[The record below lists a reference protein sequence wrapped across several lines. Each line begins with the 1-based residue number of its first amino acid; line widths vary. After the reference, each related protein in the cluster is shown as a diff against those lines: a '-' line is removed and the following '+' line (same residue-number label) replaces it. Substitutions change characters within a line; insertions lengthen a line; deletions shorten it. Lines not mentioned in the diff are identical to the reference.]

1 MENVLIIDGNNLLF
15 QMFYGFPNKIFNKSK
30 RTIHATLG
38 FISYVLKQIKIFSID
53 KIIVVFDYDSSSERK
68 EILDS
73 YKANRTID
81 YSLLNDEDNPFLE
94 EEYIIR
100 CLDYLNIKYIYSKNM
115 EADDLIASLAIKL
128 SKTNKVIISS
138 FDGDFYQLINDN
150 ISILRYKGKN
160 SEVFNSTYF
169 NDKFGFNPN
178 RYVLFKSLTG
188 DNADN
193 IKGIDGIGKIRATKI
208 VKICSTINEVDKNIE
223 NLVNQKVYKN
233 YVNQK
238 DILLRNFNLIKLDVK
253 QIDEYSLSL
262 FDYDK
267 NKIKLKNSQILS
279 NCKVFD

>member
-128 SKTNKVIISS
+128 SKTNSLYNWFNIVCFWNSNII
-138 FDGDFYQLINDN
+138 
-150 ISILRYKGKN
+150 
-160 SEVFNSTYF
+160 
-169 NDKFGFNPN
+169 
-178 RYVLFKSLTG
+178 
-188 DNADN
+188 
-193 IKGIDGIGKIRATKI
+193 
-208 VKICSTINEVDKNIE
+208 
-223 NLVNQKVYKN
+223 
-233 YVNQK
+233 
-238 DILLRNFNLIKLDVK
+238 
-253 QIDEYSLSL
+253 
-262 FDYDK
+262 
-267 NKIKLKNSQILS
+267 
-279 NCKVFD
+279 